1 MKRILI
7 PVVIML
13 LLTPLLYAQN
23 MQQLQFI
30 HQLADKQEA
39 TFNDAVTFMT
49 IAIGLEPKDFST
61 NLQILKNRNIARGM
75 SYNAVDPIRRG
86 ALSLMIARYLDLS
99 DSLLYLIFGTERY
112 AFRACVADGIMSNEG
127 SEWDRLS
134 GGELIEIMNIAIE
147 RAGGR

>member
-1 MKRILI
+1 MKHIFIALLSA
-7 PVVIML
+7 ML
-13 LLTPLLYAQN
+13 FTPLLHAQN

-49 IAIGLEPKDFST
+49 IAIGMEPKDFTT

-75 SYNAVDPIRRG
+75 SYSAADPVRRG

-99 DSLLYLIFGTERY
+99 DSLLYLVFGSERY
-112 AFRACVADGIMSNEG
+112 AYRACVADGIMGHEG

-147 RAGGR
+147 HAGGR